1 MEQIEK
7 LAEMAV
13 LRILGFVTLGIGML
27 MLGLS
32 FDLRLAFE
40 AGGVLTLLTG
50 GALFLFGQAAPMRD
64 VRKTDAW
71 IMVKADLQ
79 HLPRERAQQLL
90 SEILREVYLRYSKR
104 ALVLGALMMAFALLL
119 RFLA

>member
-1 MEQIEK
+1 MDQIEK

-13 LRILGFVTLGIGML
+13 LRILGFVTLAIGVM